1 MEAQKKAERDGRLGE
16 NMKVE
21 KQVSNNENRDS
32 KEENDIT
39 ESDIIRS
46 EASKNL
52 IDKVQNMKSRDSLG
66 KIKAEIVMKFSNGE
80 ISHSEAAHIA
90 KKLNE
95 QLVLINDKKRDI
107 DISENKKYSQEPP
120 KKDDEICM

>member
-1 MEAQKKAERDGRLGE
+1 MKAE
-16 NMKVE
+16 
-21 KQVSNNENRDS
+21 KQASNDENRDS
-32 KEENDIT
+32 KEENKEEKDIT

-46 EASKNL
+46 ESSKNL
-52 IDKVQNMKSRDSLG
+52 IDKIQDMKSRDSLG
-66 KIKAEIVMKFSNGE
+66 RIKAEIVMKLENGE
-80 ISHSEAAHIA
+80 ISPSEAAHIA

-95 QLVLINDKKRDI
+95 QLVIIDDKKRDI